1 MKYKS
6 MFLWMILDMVVFVLL
21 NVYLLGKVDSINE
34 VFESLTFLKLLVFG
48 LAVYRAANIVSN
60 EFVTISVRA
69 PFVKIIERDGKEIE
83 EPYEHGLRGF
93 IGSLLYCPSCTGVWL
108 ALAATYSYIFWPA
121 QASIVLFLLAL
132 SGIERFFAYTFGLI
146 KRK

>member
-1 MKYKS
+1 
-6 MFLWMILDMVVFVLL
+6 MIIDMLVFILL
-21 NVYLLGKVDSINE
+21 NVYLLGKAGPLDE

-48 LAVYRAANIVSN
+48 LGVYRAANIVSN
-60 EFVTISVRA
+60 EFITTPVRA
-69 PFVKIIERDGKEIE
+69 PFVMRLEQDGKELE
-83 EPYEHGLRGF
+83 EPYSEGFRGF
-93 IGSLLYCPSCTGVWL
+93 VGSLLYCPSCTGVWL

-132 SGIERFFAYTFGLI
+132 SGIERFFAYTFGRI